1 MKKKFVF
8 ETKIN
13 EKGSE
18 ANNLPASTNF
28 DTDSAYTGMQGAV
41 HKIDIT
47 YEAGEAVYGFVLLFA
62 PIDAIL

>member
-1 MKKKFVF
+1 
-8 ETKIN
+8 
-13 EKGSE
+13 
-18 ANNLPASTNF
+18 
-28 DTDSAYTGMQGAV
+28 MQGAV